1 MSCGLRW
8 AKLLRLL
15 LWKNLLLQ
23 KRRPVWTF
31 MGIFLPLLLIIII
44 MSFRQ
49 KVEPEIIEDPVVF
62 ESFSVDGIP
71 LPENGFSGG
80 GFGGGGNDEKKKR
93 IINPKSAKY
102 TVAYSPRNRQTSAIM
117 RKAALR
123 LHLKKLRGFR
133 DESSMISYILKKRA
147 FALAT
152 SGAKE
157 ILPGISIGGR
167 SDSAAILCGVAFDA
181 TNWTAPLDDDR
192 DIIVDYSI
200 RFPHSPPSNFA
211 KFSKYRRGDH
221 WFTERVYP
229 RRTTV
234 GPRGANGYG
243 SDTPGYYSQGFLA
256 VQWAVNH
263 EIMKTATKNETLFD
277 DVLVALQQFA
287 YPPYFDDPYTSGL
300 QAQFPFLLMIC
311 FSICSLDIIRNVAVE
326 KQDKLKETMKIMG
339 LPNYLHWTAWFVK
352 SFLYMAVIML
362 IMSGLLKVWVPPNGR
377 VINFTQWSLLL
388 MFFLVYSVA
397 LICFR

>member
-1 MSCGLRW
+1 MASCNFRW
-8 AKLLRLL
+8 LKLLRLL

-23 KRRPVWTF
+23 KRRPWWTF

-49 KVEPEIIEDPVVF
+49 KVEPEVFADPIVF

-71 LPENGFSGG
+71 QNSPGFSGG
-80 GFGGGGNDEKKKR
+80 GFGGGSDKKKK
-93 IINPKSAKY
+93 IINPKSARY
-102 TVAYSPRNRQTSAIM
+102 TLVYSPKNRETGNIM
-117 RKAALR
+117 RKAGRR
-123 LHLKKLRGFR
+123 LHVKKLRGFKN
-133 DESSMISYILKKRA
+133 ETTMVNYILKKRA

-157 ILPGISIGGR
+157 ILPGITIGGR
-167 SDSAAILCGVAFDA
+167 SDSAAILCGVSFDDTNWKAALNNEDA
-181 TNWTAPLDDDR
+181 TN
-192 DIIVDYSI
+192 VSYSI

-229 RRTTV
+229 RRSTV
-234 GPRGANGYG
+234 GPRGAIGYG
-243 SDTPGYYSQGFLA
+243 SDTPGYYMQGFLA

-263 EIMKTATKNETLFD
+263 EIIKAVAKNNSLYD
-277 DVLVALQQFA
+277 DVIVALKQFA

-326 KQDKLKETMKIMG
+326 KQEKLKETMKIMG
-339 LPNYLHWTAWFVK
+339 LPNWLHWTAWFIK
-352 SFLYMAVIML
+352 SFVYMAVIMV
-362 IMSGLLKVWVPPNGR
+362 IMSALLKVWVPPNGR
-377 VINFTQWSLLL
+377 VINFTQWSVLLA
-388 MFFLVYSVA
+388 FFLVYSVA

>member
-1 MSCGLRW
+1 MTFSDLRW
-8 AKLLRLL
+8 PKLLRLL

-23 KRRPVWTF
+23 KRRPWWTF
-31 MGIFLPLLLIIII
+31 MGIFLPLLLIVII

-71 LPENGFSGG
+71 NPSAGFSSGG
-80 GFGGGGNDEKKKR
+80 GFGGGGGGKKK
-93 IINPKSAKY
+93 IINPKTAKY
-102 TVAYSPRNRQTSAIM
+102 TIAYSPKNRATSAIM

-123 LHLKKLRGFR
+123 LHLKKLRGFKK
-133 DESSMISYILKKRA
+133 ESSMVNYILKKRA

-157 ILPGISIGGR
+157 ILPGISIGGK

-181 TNWTAPLDDDR
+181 TNWTAPLDDGAN
-192 DIIVDYSI
+192 ISYSI
-200 RFPHSPPSNFA
+200 RFPHSPPSNLA

-229 RRTTV
+229 RRSTV

-243 SDTPGYYSQGFLA
+243 SDTPGYYTQGFLA

-263 EIMKTATKNETLFD
+263 EIMKWKTENASLYD
-277 DVLVALQQFA
+277 DVIVALKQFA

-326 KQDKLKETMKIMG
+326 KEDKLKETMKIMG
-339 LPNYLHWTAWFVK
+339 LPNWLHWAAWFVK
-352 SFLYMAVIML
+352 SFVYMAIIML
-362 IMSGLLKVWVPPNGR
+362 IMSALLKVWIPPNGR
-377 VINFTQWSLLL
+377 VINFTQWSVLLA
-388 MFFLVYSVA
+388 FFLIYSVA

>member
-1 MSCGLRW
+1 MASCGFRW
-8 AKLLRLL
+8 MKLLRLL

-23 KRRPVWTF
+23 KRRPWWTF

-49 KVEPEIIEDPVVF
+49 KVEPEFFNDPVVF

-71 LPENGFSGG
+71 SDGSAGFSGG
-80 GFGGGGNDEKKKR
+80 GFGGGGGNRKK

-102 TVAYSPRNRQTSAIM
+102 TITYSPRNKKTQAIM

-123 LHLKKLRGFR
+123 LHLKKLRSFKN
-133 DESSMISYILKKRA
+133 ESTMVDYILKKRA

-157 ILPGISIGGR
+157 ILPGITLGGR
-167 SDSAAILCGVAFDA
+167 SDSAAILCGVSFDA
-181 TNWTAPLDDDR
+181 TDWNAPLNDGAN
-192 DIIVDYSI
+192 VSYSI

-229 RRTTV
+229 RRSTV
-234 GPRGANGYG
+234 GPRGAIGYG
-243 SDTPGYYSQGFLA
+243 SDTPGYYTQGFLA

-263 EIMKTATKNETLFD
+263 EIMKLATKNSTLYD
-277 DVLVALQQFA
+277 DVIVALRQFA
-287 YPPYFDDPYTSGL
+287 YPPYFEDPYTSGL

-326 KQDKLKETMKIMG
+326 KQEKLKETMKIMG
-339 LPNYLHWTAWFVK
+339 LPNWLHWSAWFIK
-352 SFLYMAVIML
+352 SFVYMAIIMVIM
-362 IMSGLLKVWVPPNGR
+362 SALLKVWVPPNGR
-377 VINFTQWSLLL
+377 VINFTQWSVLLA
-388 MFFLVYSVA
+388 FFLVYSIA
-397 LICFR
+397 LISFR